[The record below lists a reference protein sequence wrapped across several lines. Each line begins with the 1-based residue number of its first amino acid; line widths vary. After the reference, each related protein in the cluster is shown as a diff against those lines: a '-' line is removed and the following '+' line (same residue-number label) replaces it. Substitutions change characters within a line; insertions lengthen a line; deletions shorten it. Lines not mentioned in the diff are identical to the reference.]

1 MPNESTHMSLPL
13 RLRSVLRVIT
23 LCGCFCAG
31 AAHADI
37 YSELN
42 TLNLQGQSQAAIEK
56 ADAYLEG
63 NPRDPQ
69 VRFLKG
75 IAQSQ
80 AGAADAAIETFQR
93 LVEEYPELPEPYNNL
108 AVIYAGQNQ
117 LDKARGALEI
127 AVRNNPN
134 YAIAHENLGD
144 IYARLAHNAY
154 SRSLQLQSRNQALS
168 LKLSTLTSILQPQQ
182 P

>member
-1 MPNESTHMSLPL
+1 MSLQL
-13 RLRSVLRVIT
+13 RTPSIVRLLAFSACWI
-23 LCGCFCAG
+23 AG
-31 AAHADI
+31 VAHADI
-37 YSELN
+37 YGELAALTRAGN
-42 TLNLQGQSQAAIEK
+42 PEQAIAQ
-56 ADAYLEG
+56 ADAYLTS

-75 IAQSQ
+75 VAQSRAGDTQ
-80 AGAADAAIETFQR
+80 AATETFER

-108 AVIYAGQNQ
+108 AVIFAAQNQ
-117 LDKARGALEI
+117 LDKARGALEM

-134 YAIAHENLGD
+134 YALAHENLGD

-154 SRSLQLQSRNQALS
+154 QHSLQLQPAATQQRGLS
-168 LKLSTLTSILQPQQ
+168 LKLSTLAAMLQPAQ